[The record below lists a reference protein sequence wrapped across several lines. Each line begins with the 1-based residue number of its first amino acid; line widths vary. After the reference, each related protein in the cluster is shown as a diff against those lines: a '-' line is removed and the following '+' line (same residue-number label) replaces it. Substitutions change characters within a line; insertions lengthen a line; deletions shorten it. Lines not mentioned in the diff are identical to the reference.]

1 MQTEL
6 PILEQNP
13 KRNPK
18 PPWLRIKFPT
28 DPQFGATSN
37 VVEGHRLH
45 TICEEAKCPNQSECW
60 SHGTATFLLLGDIC
74 TRGCTFCSVTTG
86 RPLDVD
92 EDEPARIAQAA
103 VNLGLN
109 HVVLTSV
116 NRDDLPDGGSTQFV
130 RTCAAIRERIP
141 ESQIEILIPDFKGDW
156 NALEIVMKADIKVLN
171 HNLETV
177 PRLYK
182 KVRPGAI
189 YERSLELIER
199 AGKLRPDVKTKSGIM
214 IGVGEEKEEVIRVI
228 KDIRATGCQ
237 VLTIGQYLQPTPK
250 NLPVTR
256 YVHPDEFAE
265 YKQFADGLGFEHV
278 ESAPLVRSSY
288 HAWKH
293 VQAGRL

>member
-6 PILEQNP
+6 PVLQQNSR
-13 KRNPK
+13 RNPK
-18 PPWLRIKFPT
+18 PPWLRIKLPT
-28 DPQFGATSN
+28 DPQFHTTTDII
-37 VVEGHRLH
+37 EGSRLH
-45 TICEEAKCPNQSECW
+45 TICEEARCPNQSECW

-74 TRGCTFCSVTTG
+74 TRGCTFCSVATG
-86 RPLDVD
+86 RPLSVD
-92 EDEPARIAQAA
+92 EDEPERVAEAA
-103 VNLGLN
+103 VRLNLK

-130 RTCAAIRERIP
+130 RTVSAIRERIP
-141 ESQIEILIPDFKGDW
+141 ESQIEILIPDFKGNWD
-156 NALEIVMKADIKVLN
+156 ALEIVMQAGIAVLN

-189 YERSLELIER
+189 YKRSLELLER
-199 AGKLRPDVKTKSGIM
+199 AARLRPDVKTKSGIM
-214 IGVGEEKEEVIRVI
+214 IGVGEERDEVLQVI
-228 KDIRATGCQ
+228 TDLRATGCQ
-237 VLTIGQYLQPTPK
+237 ILTIGQYLQPTPK
-250 NLPVTR
+250 NMPVTR

-265 YKQFADGLGFEHV
+265 YNRFGDELGFAHV

-293 VQAGRL
+293 VQPAP

>member
-6 PILEQNP
+6 PILAQHP
-13 KRNPK
+13 RRNPK
-18 PPWLRIKFPT
+18 PPWLRIKLPT
-28 DPQFGATSN
+28 DPQFSKTTDII
-37 VVEGHRLH
+37 EGSHLH
-45 TICEEAKCPNQSECW
+45 TICEEARCPNQSECW

-86 RPLDVD
+86 RPLEVD
-92 EDEPARIAQAA
+92 ADEPERVAEAA
-103 VNLGLN
+103 VRLNLK

-116 NRDDLPDGGSTQFV
+116 NRDDLSDGGSTQFV
-130 RTCAAIRERIP
+130 RTVSAIRSRIP
-141 ESQIEILIPDFKGDW
+141 ESQIEILIPDFKGNW
-156 NALEIVMKADIKVLN
+156 NALEIVMKADIAVLN

-189 YERSLELIER
+189 YERSLELLER
-199 AGKLRPDVKTKSGIM
+199 ATRLRSDVKTKSGIM
-214 IGVGEEKEEVIRVI
+214 IGVGEERDEVLQVI
-228 KDIRATGCQ
+228 TDLRATGCQ
-237 VLTIGQYLQPTPK
+237 ILTIGQYLQPTPK

-256 YVHPDEFAE
+256 YVHPEEFAE
-265 YKQFADGLGFEHV
+265 YKQFGYELGFAHV

-293 VQAGRL
+293 VQS